1 MKKLFI
7 TIAAVLLGAA
17 IASAQDLASV
27 TETYNYGANSIAEGN
42 KTEALQAFREALAGA
57 ELLGAE
63 GEEIATKCKTYIP
76 ELEFSIAKELVNNQ
90 DYDNAIN
97 ALKAT
102 IAVAKEYG
110 ANETAESAADL
121 IPQVLMQ
128 KANAFLSA
136 KDYVGAVAGYK
147 AVLEADPNNGVA
159 ALRLGSALNS
169 AGDKDAAIEAF
180 KLAAANGQEKQAVK
194 QISNIYLKN
203 AAAALK
209 AKDYAGAVSEALK
222 VNEYGENA
230 KAYQIAAQASQ
241 SLKKNNEAIEYFE
254 KYLELSPN
262 AGNATQIAYT
272 VAALYQQQG
281 NKAKAVEFYKKAV
294 ADPTYGAEAQKQI
307 NALK

>member
-7 TIAAVLLGAA
+7 TIAAILIGAA
-17 IASAQDLASV
+17 FASAQDLASV

-42 KTEALQAFREALAGA
+42 KAEALQAFREALAGA
-57 ELLGAE
+57 ELLGAD

-90 DYDNAIN
+90 DYDNAIA

-128 KANAFLSA
+128 KANAFLAA
-136 KDYVGAVAGYK
+136 KDFAAAVDGYK

-180 KLAAANGQEKQAVK
+180 KLAAANGQDKQAVK

-209 AKDYAGAVSEALK
+209 AKDYAGIPESQEEQRRHRLLPEVSRARPQCRQRHPDRLHR
-222 VNEYGENA
+222 GGSLP
-230 KAYQIAAQASQ
+230 AA
-241 SLKKNNEAIEYFE
+241 
-254 KYLELSPN
+254 
-262 AGNATQIAYT
+262 G
-272 VAALYQQQG
+272 QQG
-281 NKAKAVEFYKKAV
+281 QGDRVLPEGHHRSQV
-294 ADPTYGAEAQKQI
+294 RR
-307 NALK
+307 